1 MPQKAAS
8 YGMRV
13 DENGAVFTES
23 TDNLGKHTDYE
34 TKISDTD
41 IAVSVNGTT
50 HHLHNEMIANTMAQA
65 LMDASHHKKLLEKN
79 GVDAVV
85 VVMVVA
91 VAEDMGAA
99 FHVHLPVALDV
110 PVDGHPAGDAD
121 GAPCPEAAEDD
132 GVFKDID

>member
-65 LMDASHHKKLLEKN
+65 LMDASHHKKLLEKIGELN
-79 GVDAVV
+79 LTLVDIAH
-85 VVMVVA
+85 
-91 VAEDMGAA
+91 DQTPSNSDLDRFRTAA
-99 FHVHLPVALDV
+99 KA
-110 PVDGHPAGDAD
+110 AGI
-121 GAPCPEAAEDD
+121 
-132 GVFKDID
+132 DIVEKSPSR